1 MPAAS
6 RWRFGSKTKRGWASK
21 ARSPAFGPNAGDPG
35 QKGPTRHPLRV
46 SLHLWRCLPR
56 ARRDRRAGH
65 VTRQHRSPSRQ
76 IALQSPAGQ
85 WMNAH
90 LLEISRTVAPGTH
103 AIIVLD
109 GAGWHGS
116 NALELPDNISLLSLP
131 PYAPE
136 LNPVENIWAYLR
148 ANKLAIS
155 VFETYDQIVDA
166 CCEAW
171 NFLAKDPGTIRSI
184 ATRDYAK
191 PVNS

>member
-1 MPAAS
+1 
-6 RWRFGSKTKRGWASK
+6 
-21 ARSPAFGPNAGDPG
+21 
-35 QKGPTRHPLRV
+35 
-46 SLHLWRCLPR
+46 
-56 ARRDRRAGH
+56 
-65 VTRQHRSPSRQ
+65 VT
-76 IALQSPAGQ
+76 QSPAGQ
-85 WMNAH
+85 WTGAH
-90 LLEISRTVAPGTH
+90 LLEISRTVAPGAH

-171 NFLAKDPGTIRSI
+171 NLLAKYPSTIRSI

-191 PVNS
+191 PVNK